1 MMWLEEMLQ
10 EMMLDGVVE
19 EVLVLY
25 ILEWLS

>member
-1 MMWLEEMLQ
+1 MWLEEMLQ
-10 EMMLDGVVE
+10 EMMLEGAVE